1 MTSCAI
7 ATTTTTTTATTAT
20 TTTTTTTAT
29 ATVTATATLKT
40 RPERHCQTA
49 FSRVP
54 VSCFDL
60 QDYPM
65 VVVSPGLF

>member
-7 ATTTTTTTATTAT
+7 ATTTTTTA
-20 TTTTTTTAT
+20 TTTTTTAT

-60 QDYPM
+60 EDYPM